1 MARMH
6 VPAWSHRRPGALVS
20 NSTNAVF
27 QGANLPFYA
36 TVQLRVDSAAERD
49 AMEEDAHAHVQ
60 ICHLSDTHGLHREI
74 EDTFG
79 PLPGA

>member
-1 MARMH
+1 MH
-6 VPAWSHRRPGALVS
+6 VSAWSHRRPGALVS
-20 NSTNAVF
+20 NSNVHFPRGGDICRFT
-27 QGANLPFYA
+27 QL
-36 TVQLRVDSAAERD
+36 QLRVDSAERD